1 LQPNQLSTTITNT
14 FNFDKHSDHIMPS
27 EKRSAVVYPKS
38 QKALTQLGE
47 NIKLAC
53 KRRNYSQTL
62 ISDRTGL
69 SRLTIRKIE
78 RGDPKV
84 SIGHYIAV
92 LAVLGLVEDF
102 AKVASDDELGRKL
115 QDIKLMGN

>member
-1 LQPNQLSTTITNT
+1 MLTLFPTI
-14 FNFDKHSDHIMPS
+14 
-27 EKRSAVVYPKS
+27 SAVVYPKS

-62 ISDRTGL
+62 ISERTGL

-84 SIGHYIAV
+84 SIGHYVAV
-92 LAVLGLVEDF
+92 LAVLGLVEDI
-102 AKVASDDELGRKL
+102 ANVASDDELGRKL

>member
-1 LQPNQLSTTITNT
+1 MTSKESIQ
-14 FNFDKHSDHIMPS
+14 
-27 EKRSAVVYPKS
+27 KRSAVVFPNN
-38 QKALTQLGE
+38 QQILAQLGE

-62 ISDRTGL
+62 ISERTGL

-78 RGDPKV
+78 QGDPKV
-84 SIGHYIAV
+84 SIGHYVGV
-92 LAVLGLVEDF
+92 LSVLGLVEDF

-115 QDIKLMGN
+115 QDIKLIGKQKGKQP